1 MFYLAIWGLGYFVL
15 LSIFVAC
22 PLIGK
27 LILLGLNAFI
37 PDPLP
42 YIDEI
47 VMIGSTA
54 GNIFGVFSKLE
65 SLFDFIWEHK
75 FISFIIG
82 AIVFI
87 VVKSYF
93 FN

>member
-1 MFYLAIWGLGYFVL
+1 MLYLAIWGLGYFLL

-54 GNIFGVFSKLE
+54 GNILGVFSKVG
-65 SLFDFIWEHK
+65 SLFEFIWNHK
-75 FISFIIG
+75 IISFVIG
-82 AIVFI
+82 AIVFM
-87 VVKSYF
+87 VVKLYF